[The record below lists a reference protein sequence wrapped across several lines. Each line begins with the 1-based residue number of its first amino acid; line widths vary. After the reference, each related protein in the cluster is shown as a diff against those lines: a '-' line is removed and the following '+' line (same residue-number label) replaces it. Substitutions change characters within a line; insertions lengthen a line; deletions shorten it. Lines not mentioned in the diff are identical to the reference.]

1 MATVTLT
8 FTDVWLTDVANPAM
22 SVHGSFSERKSDDE
36 VAGDVRPYAGGRLRS
51 ITSARTKATYPIVV
65 QLLSDS
71 DAALL
76 KAWRGRVLLLR
87 DSAGRRVFGTY
98 FARSVEDFPMTSG
111 TLHNVSLTFQ
121 EITYFEAV

>member
-8 FTDVWLTDVANPAM
+8 FTDVWITDVATSV
-22 SVHGSFSERKSDDE
+22 SVHGSFPDRLSSDE
-36 VAGDVRPYAGGRLRS
+36 VTGDVRSYAGGRLRS
-51 ITSARTKATYPIVV
+51 ITSARTKATYPIVM

-76 KAWRGRVLLLR
+76 KTWRGRVLLLR

-98 FARSVEDFPMTSG
+98 FVRSVEDFYVQSV

-121 EITYFEAV
+121 EITYSEAV